1 MGTVPS
7 WAALLVF
14 ILANCAAAAS
24 GLIFRPGQ
32 WYQRLNKPPWTPPN
46 WLFGPAWT
54 LLYATSAAA
63 GYLVW
68 LSADSGALALPLGL
82 YALQLA
88 LNAAWSGIFFG
99 MRRPDLAFGELV
111 LMWLAIAATILAFWP
126 IRSDA
131 ALLLLPYLAW
141 VTFAGAL
148 NFSVWRRNLPVEDA
162 AA

>member
-1 MGTVPS
+1 MDTVPS

-14 ILANCAAAAS
+14 IAMNCAAAAS

-32 WYQRLNKPPWTPPN
+32 WYQRLDKPPWTPPN
-46 WLFGPAWT
+46 WLFGPAWS
-54 LLYATSAAA
+54 LLYAASAAA

-68 LSADSGALALPLGL
+68 LSADAGELVLPLGL

-111 LMWLAIAATILAFWP
+111 LLWLAIVATIFAFWP
-126 IRSDA
+126 VRGDA
-131 ALLLLPYLAW
+131 ALLLVPYLAW

-148 NFSVWRRNLPVEDA
+148 NFSVWRRNRAELDA